1 METSD
6 LQLILSDTD
15 KLTDELYEID
25 RDWERS
31 ATAQSVMASVRLY
44 RDILIERNKKSRQS
58 TLHAFLKHVTI
69 LNQ

>member
-1 METSD
+1 MKTSD
-6 LQLILSDTD
+6 LQRTSDID
-15 KLTDELYEID
+15 KLTDGLCEID

-31 ATAQSVMASVRLY
+31 ATAQMSVMATVRPY

-58 TLHAFLKHVTI
+58 TLRAFFKNVTT